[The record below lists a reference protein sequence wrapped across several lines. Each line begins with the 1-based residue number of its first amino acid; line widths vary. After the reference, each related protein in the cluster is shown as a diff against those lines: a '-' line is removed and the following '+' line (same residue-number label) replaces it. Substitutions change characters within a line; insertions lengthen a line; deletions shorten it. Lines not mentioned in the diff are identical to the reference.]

1 MGGRCLIRPG
11 FILCLAAA
19 VLCFHAAGA
28 DDHGD
33 TLLTSTPIEYGVRVA
48 GSIDSA
54 SDVDVFRIDLDA
66 EATLDM
72 RSGGRLDTL
81 GTLYDGSGAT
91 LAADDD
97 SGAGMNF
104 RLRETLPGGVH
115 YLVVRS
121 EVDTGDYRVIVRVER
136 TDDHGDTSATS
147 TLLPPDKSLAGAIN
161 RADDVDV
168 FRIDVNAPSH
178 LTVATGGPADTAGE
192 LRDGSD
198 NVLVTATEGGGRAN
212 FRIARNVQAGPHYV
226 HVSAAQASAYYIEAN
241 LQPRDDAEEDPDGT
255 GEPAAPDESAATLFA
270 DRISQ
275 QIVQAR
281 CIRCH
286 VDGGESG
293 NTRLVFVS
301 SIDQDHEAV
310 NLGVLRAFVLPADG
324 EDNAM
329 LVLDKISA
337 AVSHGGG
344 VQVDAGSED
353 YRNMETFLAR
363 MVAEGVEVPA
373 ESGIGDQ
380 TVEAGKELHV
390 AIAEAV
396 RVRTADACVATAAV
410 EGAGIRLTGRIAGTT
425 TVTVETDD
433 TEPTTFELDV
443 QPPHVPDWALPRS
456 VPADQDIAP
465 CAVAGVLD
473 LIYTDTAVQSALLLQ
488 AGKVIGERYA
498 EGYDIA
504 SLGTSWSVA
513 KSLYSAAIGTAIDQ
527 GHIASLEQEA
537 SDFLNEWRGSDRERV
552 TIRNILE
559 MRAGLSDPASFFK
572 QADQTEAALAVQRV
586 RAPGTQFEYSN
597 ATSQLFEPIIRRATG
612 MNAHDWL
619 WQTILEP
626 IGVDRNAI
634 GMWLDP
640 TGANPMT
647 YCCLDMRPDDFA
659 RFGVLYANGGTWNG
673 ERLISATYINE
684 SLSAQSPFYGFQW
697 WVMNAAYDRL
707 GRQPPINVVA
717 AHGLE
722 GQHIYLWRN
731 ANVVLVV
738 LTKMEHDPTQGYV
751 LSLTNFLSTCQARN
765 TCPGAEGRLVP
776 TYDDR
781 ALLRRLAEMR

>member
-1 MGGRCLIRPG
+1 MTRSS
-11 FILCLAAA
+11 FIVRLGVAA
-19 VLCFHAAGA
+19 VFCVPAAGA

-48 GSIDSA
+48 GSIDS
-54 SDVDVFRIDLDA
+54 STDIDVFRLDLHA

-72 RSGGRLDTL
+72 RSGGKLDTL
-81 GTLYDGSGAT
+81 GTLYDASGAIVAT
-91 LAADDD
+91 DDD

-104 RLRETLPGGVH
+104 RLRETLAGGVH
-115 YLVVRS
+115 YLAIHS
-121 EVDTGDYRVIVRVER
+121 ETDTGNYRVIVRVER
-136 TDDHGDTSATS
+136 PDDHGDTSATS
-147 TLLPPDKSLAGAIN
+147 TLLTPDTSVAGAIS
-161 RADDVDV
+161 RPDDVDV
-168 FRIDVNAPSH
+168 FRIDANAPSH

-198 NVLVTATEGGGRAN
+198 NLLVNATEGGNRAN
-212 FRIARNVQAGPHYV
+212 FRIARNVQAGPHYI
-226 HVSAAQASAYYIEAN
+226 HVSAAQPSAYYIEAN
-241 LQPRDDAEEDPDGT
+241 LQPRDHEEEGADEPDAPS
-255 GEPAAPDESAATLFA
+255 ESAATLFS
-270 DRISQ
+270 DHISQ

-286 VDGGESG
+286 VSGGESG

-301 SIDQDHEAV
+301 SIDQDHETT
-310 NLGVLRAFVLPADG
+310 NLGVLRAFVLPASG
-324 EDNAM
+324 GDNTM

-337 AVSHGGG
+337 TVSHGGG
-344 VQVDAGSED
+344 IQVESGSED
-353 YRNMETFLAR
+353 YRNMETLLAR
-363 MVAEGVEVPA
+363 IVAEGSEVPTGT
-373 ESGIGDQ
+373 GIGDQ
-380 TVEAGKELHV
+380 TVEAGKELHL
-390 AIAEAV
+390 AMPEALNV
-396 RVRTADACVATAAV
+396 QTANTCVATATI
-410 EGAGIRLTGRIAGTT
+410 EGNGIRLTGQIAGTT
-425 TVTVETDD
+425 TVTVETGAS
-433 TEPTTFELDV
+433 TEPTTFQLNV
-443 QPPHVPDWALPRS
+443 QPRQVPDWALPRA
-456 VPADQDIAP
+456 VAADQNTTP

-488 AGKVIGERYA
+488 DGKVIGERYA

-537 SDFLNEWRGSDRERV
+537 SVFLNEWRGSDRERI

-559 MRAGLSDPASFFK
+559 MRAGLSDPKSGFFK
-572 QADQTEAALAVQRV
+572 EGDQTRAALRVSRV
-586 RAPGTQFEYSN
+586 RAPGTRFEYSN
-597 ATSQLFEPIIRRATG
+597 ATSQLFEPLIRRATG

-626 IGVDRNAI
+626 IGVDRDAI

-640 TGANPMT
+640 TGINPMT

-659 RFGVLYANGGTWNG
+659 RFGVLYAGGGTWNG
-673 ERLISATYINE
+673 ERLLSAGYINE
-684 SLSAQSPFYGFQW
+684 SLTAQSPFYGFQW
-697 WVMNAAYDRL
+697 WVMNAAYDEF

-717 AHGLE
+717 AHGIE
-722 GQHIYLWRN
+722 GQHIYLWRE

-738 LTKMEHDPTQGYV
+738 LTKMEHDPSQGYV
-751 LSLTNFLSTCQARN
+751 LSLTNYPSTCAARN
-765 TCPGAEGRLVP
+765 TCPGAEGRFVP
-776 TYDDR
+776 TYDDW